1 MEVSISSPK
10 EWLREINVEVEPQK
24 LKAKVDEML
33 ATYGARAEIPG
44 FRRGKA
50 PKAVVERRLGSA
62 LEQAAVEDIV
72 KETSAEVLEKQT
84 FRVASEARLEDLEV
98 TPEKAIRL
106 KLSLE
111 VFPDFELKDYTG
123 LKLKKEEPT
132 GFEQEFEK
140 RLKELQDKCATFK
153 PVLRPA
159 KELDFV
165 SCDYQMLD
173 GDNPLGTPKTNVMI
187 QVGDKMNFEPV
198 NKALVGAKPGD
209 ELEAAVEIPTDHPD
223 KAIAGKTVS
232 FKFKIREVKEKLVP
246 EVSEEFASD
255 LGFENLDALRKD
267 MNDQIMHDRARLV
280 ANGLKNQV
288 FDFLVKEHEFEP
300 PESWVKASY
309 ERLMREYELPDDE
322 ETKTKL
328 MAVAAR
334 RAKFDVVAAR
344 IAEQEKLGVTE
355 EEIRT
360 RIEDLAKST
369 KRSVEEIAPLL
380 DNPAYRNQALREKVL
395 DFVLDKAHV
404 G

>member
-62 LEQAAVEDIV
+62 LEQAAVEEIV

-140 RLKELQDKCATFK
+140 RLKELQDK
-153 PVLRPA
+153 LS
-159 KELDFV
+159 L
-165 SCDYQMLD
+165 
-173 GDNPLGTPKTNVMI
+173 I
-187 QVGDKMNFEPV
+187 H
-198 NKALVGAKPGD
+198 
-209 ELEAAVEIPTDHPD
+209 I
-223 KAIAGKTVS
+223 
-232 FKFKIREVKEKLVP
+232 
-246 EVSEEFASD
+246 
-255 LGFENLDALRKD
+255 
-267 MNDQIMHDRARLV
+267 
-280 ANGLKNQV
+280 
-288 FDFLVKEHEFEP
+288 
-300 PESWVKASY
+300 
-309 ERLMREYELPDDE
+309 
-322 ETKTKL
+322 
-328 MAVAAR
+328 
-334 RAKFDVVAAR
+334 
-344 IAEQEKLGVTE
+344 
-355 EEIRT
+355 
-360 RIEDLAKST
+360 
-369 KRSVEEIAPLL
+369 
-380 DNPAYRNQALREKVL
+380 
-395 DFVLDKAHV
+395 
-404 G
+404 